1 MNRAMARI
9 IQAAHIPNTTP
20 TAIANTYPAGPGL
33 RILASAKAPVI
44 GIAKQRRV
52 RKSHNDTI
60 SCTRNFYL
68 PLQPR
73 SQPLRRHR
81 RQLHYPALF
90 PASSIPIRR
99 DRMDRS
105 DYPSPYDAE
114 RSAQLERRLRDDQE
128 EYWRAYQILNHIVEQ
143 AGPTPLGKKAAER
156 AVFCLR
162 KIHTE
167 RFGRSEEIRRADL
180 RLSNWLGR
188 N

>member
-1 MNRAMARI
+1 MARI

-33 RILASAKAPVI
+33 RILASARAPVI

-81 RQLHYPALF
+81 RQLHVLGAGGDGSVDPPHRWLWEF
-90 PASSIPIRR
+90 SVESSMARR
-99 DRMDRS
+99 FVAWLS
-105 DYPSPYDAE
+105 
-114 RSAQLERRLRDDQE
+114 
-128 EYWRAYQILNHIVEQ
+128 
-143 AGPTPLGKKAAER
+143 K
-156 AVFCLR
+156 
-162 KIHTE
+162 
-167 RFGRSEEIRRADL
+167 RFEVRTF
-180 RLSNWLGR
+180 R
-188 N
+188 NI